1 MKIYRFDAAVGR
13 KIEAFDSVNFIM
25 AKVARLTAETRVS
38 CAYLGPGG
46 SIGYHQAVVD
56 QLMLIVQGEGWVR
69 GETTERLPVTV
80 GHAVYWP
87 QGEWHE
93 TTTDAGVM
101 AMVIESEALNP
112 AEMMPP
118 VETAN
123 RS

>member
-1 MKIYRFDAAVGR
+1 MKIYRLDAAVGR
-13 KIEAFDSVNFIM
+13 TIEAFDSVNFIM

-38 CAYLGPGG
+38 CAHLGPGG
-46 SIGYHQAVVD
+46 KIGYHQASVD
-56 QLMLIVQGEGWVR
+56 QLMLIVQGEGRVR

-80 GHAVYWP
+80 GHAVYWQ

-93 TTTDAGVM
+93 TITDTGVM